1 MSGICDTVG
10 AVGQWRR
17 GWLQTL
23 RVAAGALAMLGAVA
37 MSDIAAAQQRP
48 MPDGFAELAARV
60 SPAVVTIQAV
70 QGPGGPAQP
79 GQQTPRPGGTSLGTG
94 FIIDASGVI
103 VTNAHVVGRP
113 TSVKVILQDRREYP
127 ARVMGVDELTDLAV
141 LKIEAQNLP
150 TVRFANSDNVRVG
163 EWVMAIGS
171 PFGLIGTV
179 TAGIVSA
186 LNREI
191 GQGLYDTFIQID
203 ASINS
208 GNSGGPSFNMQGEV
222 VGVNSR
228 IFTPNQGN
236 IGLGFA
242 IPSNLAQRIVAD
254 LRERGRVER
263 GWLGIQMADGRSEKR
278 PEGGVAPETG
288 VRIDSVDGG
297 SPAERAGIR
306 GGDVIVSF
314 NGRPVTTQRQLA
326 VAVAELRAGTSAQV
340 VLRRDNQEQ
349 TVTVTIQQ
357 RPDQVAQG
365 QQQGGGGKP
374 GGQGGQPPQGR
385 NPPAPGGQGG
395 SKALAPK
402 DKGQGHIEKKNA
414 ATGKLVADQP
424 SGKADKPKLATLPMK
439 KAM

>member
-1 MSGICDTVG
+1 MNELGNLLSVVKQPQSWRGMLRAAVVG
-10 AVGQWRR
+10 FALIGV
-17 GWLQTL
+17 L
-23 RVAAGALAMLGAVA
+23 AASDLA
-37 MSDIAAAQQRP
+37 SAQQRP

-79 GQQTPRPGGTSLGTG
+79 GQQAPRPGGASLGTG

-113 TSVKVILQDRREYP
+113 TSVKVILQDRREYV

-150 TVRFANSDNVRVG
+150 TVRFANSDNARVG

-179 TAGIVSA
+179 TAGIISA

-222 VGVNSR
+222 IGVNSR

-242 IPSNLAQRIVAD
+242 IPANLAQRIVAD

-263 GWLGIQMADGRSEKR
+263 GWLGIQMADTRSEKR
-278 PEGGVAPETG
+278 PEGGVAPEAG
-288 VRIDSVDGG
+288 VRIDSVDRG

-340 VLRRDNQEQ
+340 VLRRESQEQ

-357 RPDQVAQG
+357 RPDQTAQAP
-365 QQQGGGGKP
+365 QPGGDGKP
-374 GGQGGQPPQGR
+374 GGQGGQPPSQGR
-385 NPPAPGGQGG
+385 PPPAPGGQGG
-395 SKALAPK
+395 KILPH
-402 DKGQGHIEKKNA
+402 QGE
-414 ATGKLVADQP
+414 
-424 SGKADKPKLATLPMK
+424 
-439 KAM
+439 

>member
-1 MSGICDTVG
+1 MSCGSSSVKTV
-10 AVGQWRR
+10 AVGR
-17 GWLQTL
+17 GW
-23 RVAAGALAMLGAVA
+23 RVVARLSVAALAMVGVLALA
-37 MSDIAAAQQRP
+37 PMAPAQQRP

-60 SPAVVTIQAV
+60 SPAVVTIQAI
-70 QGPGGPAQP
+70 QSADAPAQP
-79 GQQTPRPGGTSLGTG
+79 GRQGPRPGGASLGTG

-113 TSVKVILQDRREYP
+113 TSVKVVLQDRREYA
-127 ARVMGVDELTDLAV
+127 ARVMGLDELTDLAV

-150 TVRFANSDNVRVG
+150 TVRFANSDNARVG

-171 PFGLIGTV
+171 PFGLVGTV
-179 TAGIVSA
+179 TAGIISA

-222 VGVNSR
+222 IGVNSR

-242 IPSNLAQRIVAD
+242 IPANLAQRIVAD
-254 LRERGRVER
+254 LRDRGRVER
-263 GWLGIQMADGRSEKR
+263 GWLGIQMADPRAEKR
-278 PEGGVAPETG
+278 PEGGVAPESG
-288 VRIDSVDGG
+288 VRIDSIDRG

-306 GGDVIVSF
+306 AGDVIVSF

-357 RPDQVAQG
+357 RPDQVVQG
-365 QQQGGGGKP
+365 SPQGGGKP
-374 GGQGGQPPQGR
+374 SEQQGQGRGQPPAG
-385 NPPAPGGQGG
+385 
-395 SKALAPK
+395 KALRGPGELK
-402 DKGQGHIEKKNA
+402 FVRRLQ
-414 ATGKLVADQP
+414 
-424 SGKADKPKLATLPMK
+424 
-439 KAM
+439 